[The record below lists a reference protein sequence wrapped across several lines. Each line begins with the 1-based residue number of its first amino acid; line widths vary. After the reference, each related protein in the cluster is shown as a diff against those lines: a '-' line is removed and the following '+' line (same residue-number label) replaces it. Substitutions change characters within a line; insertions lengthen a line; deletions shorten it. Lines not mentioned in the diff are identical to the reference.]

1 MTGGGEV
8 FLGDLVR
15 AVAGL
20 RPRDAATAA
29 AMARVLGL
37 DGGAAAVSPDASAP
51 RPRTVG
57 PRRRDLSP
65 SSSDG
70 TGPGRPGDGR
80 SAHVSAEVRPP
91 RSGNTDEAAP
101 TRSARHAVR
110 LTERPVDFSLAA
122 LNGFR
127 PAAAHTSDRSAPDA
141 SASELLGRGTA
152 GPGQPH
158 EPPWKQGWARGI
170 MFATVAAPLESR
182 ELDERSL
189 VRRVA
194 RLDTVRSVPRRR
206 RLSTRRGAQLLLD
219 HGSGLSPFQD
229 DRVWLHELAA
239 NVVGRDRVDVLR
251 FRGTPDRGVV
261 RSDPLAKETY
271 RPPLPGTSVV
281 LVSDLGLLRPAFADR
296 SVASPREWRGFLDQV
311 RHAGCPVVCLT
322 PYDAGDYP
330 AELRERV
337 AFLPFDRRVALRHA
351 QEAARVARRRLERS

>member
-1 MTGGGEV
+1 M

-194 RLDTVRSVPRRR
+194 RLDTVRSVPRHAAAQHPSRRPTAAGPRIRPLPVSGRPGVAARTGGERR
-206 RLSTRRGAQLLLD
+206 R
-219 HGSGLSPFQD
+219 
-229 DRVWLHELAA
+229 
-239 NVVGRDRVDVLR
+239 
-251 FRGTPDRGVV
+251 
-261 RSDPLAKETY
+261 
-271 RPPLPGTSVV
+271 
-281 LVSDLGLLRPAFADR
+281 
-296 SVASPREWRGFLDQV
+296 
-311 RHAGCPVVCLT
+311 
-322 PYDAGDYP
+322 
-330 AELRERV
+330 
-337 AFLPFDRRVALRHA
+337 
-351 QEAARVARRRLERS
+351 ARQGRRLALPRHPRPWSRTK